1 MYGGVAVRIAS
12 FNVENFFSRVRAM
25 NREDSAEG
33 KAILNEYAK
42 LNARIA
48 KETYTAADK
57 QAMIASLIALGLER
71 SDESK
76 WALLRQNHGKLVK
89 RSAGEISIVANGR
102 GDWIGW
108 VDLKKEPVN
117 EIATQMTAKVVQ
129 EIGADILAVIEA
141 EDRTTL
147 NRFNVQML
155 RAAGAEYSQIML
167 IDGNDERGIDV
178 GLMTRPG
185 HVIES
190 IVSHVDD
197 LAGTDRVFSRD
208 CPEFRIRVGNDVV
221 LVLVNHLKSKG
232 FGTPAESNARRK
244 AQAKRIRE
252 IYDDRRAEGVE
263 LIVIVGDMND
273 TPGSDPLSPL
283 LGNGSDLKDI
293 TDHPSFESDGRPGT
307 YKNGTASNKIDYLLL
322 SPALFERVT
331 GGKIF
336 RKGVWGGKNGTIFP
350 HYDEMTAEI
359 HAASDHAAIY
369 ADIDL

>member
-1 MYGGVAVRIAS
+1 MRIAA

-25 NREDSAEG
+25 NGEDTDEG
-33 KAILNEYAK
+33 RVILNEYSK

-57 QAMIASLIALGLER
+57 QAMVASLVALGLER

-76 WALLRQNHGKLVK
+76 WAILRQNHGHLVK
-89 RSAGEISIVANGR
+89 RSSADIAIIVEGR

-108 VDLKKEPVN
+108 VDLKKETVN
-117 EIATQMTAKVVQ
+117 EVATQMTARVIHD
-129 EIGADILAVIEA
+129 IGADILAVVEA

-147 NRFNVQML
+147 TRFNTQML
-155 RAAGAEYSQIML
+155 RAAGAQYSQIML

-197 LAGTDRVFSRD
+197 LAGADRIFSRD
-208 CPEFRIRVGNDVV
+208 CPEFRVRVGDDVV

-232 FGTPAESNARRK
+232 FGAPAESNARRK
-244 AQAKRIRE
+244 AQAQRIRE
-252 IYDDRRAEGVE
+252 IYEERRAEGNE
-263 LIVIVGDMND
+263 FIVIVGDMND
-273 TPGSDPLSPL
+273 TPDSDPLSPL
-283 LGNGSDLKDI
+283 LGDGSDLKDI
-293 TDHPSFESDGRPGT
+293 TEHPKFESDGRPGT

-322 SPALFERVT
+322 SPALFKKVT

-336 RKGVWGGKNGTIFP
+336 RKGVWGGKHGTVFP
-350 HYDEMTAEI
+350 HYDEMTLEI

-369 ADIDL
+369 ADIEM